1 MSYPPDRIADNGVR
15 QLGLPCPEVPAA
27 HRPFVMANIEDE
39 VILMS
44 DITSFTEVMAR
55 SGLRLSIRRVT
66 RDDRALLKDFFE
78 GVSLEDL
85 RFRFLTAMLKV
96 SDEQIAIM
104 VDVDHKQ
111 TEDFLAFID
120 DGTLVGTAMIATD
133 PSRERAEVAIAVRA
147 DFKHRGVGWTLLN
160 HAAEFATAIGIKT
173 LEAVE
178 SRLNQKAIEVERD
191 SGFTVKAYP
200 GDATLVIVSKQLR

>member
-1 MSYPPDRIADNGVR
+1 
-15 QLGLPCPEVPAA
+15 
-27 HRPFVMANIEDE
+27 
-39 VILMS
+39 MS
-44 DITSFTEVMAR
+44 DATSFTEVLTR
-55 SGLRLSIRRVT
+55 SGLNLSVRPVR
-66 RDDRALLKDFFE
+66 RDDAPLLKDFFA
-78 GVSLEDL
+78 GVTPEDL

-96 SDEQIAIM
+96 SDEQIAMM

-120 DGTLVGTAMIATD
+120 DGTLVGTAMIAID

-147 DFKHRGVGWTLLN
+147 DYKGQGVGWTLLN
-160 HAAEFATAIGIKT
+160 HAAGYAKAQGIHT

-200 GDATLVIVSKQLR
+200 GDATLVIVSKQLQ

>member
-1 MSYPPDRIADNGVR
+1 MSNV
-15 QLGLPCPEVPAA
+15 
-27 HRPFVMANIEDE
+27 
-39 VILMS
+39 S
-44 DITSFTEVMAR
+44 SFTELVTH
-55 SGLRLSIRRVT
+55 SGLGLSVRPV
-66 RDDRALLKDFFE
+66 DRGDGALLKDFFE
-78 GVSLEDL
+78 EVSSEDL

-111 TEDFLAFID
+111 TEDFLAFVD
-120 DGTLVGTAMIATD
+120 DGTLVGTAMIAID

-160 HAAEFATAIGIKT
+160 HAADYARTQGIKT

-191 SGFTVKAYP
+191 SGFAVKGYP
-200 GDATLVIVSKQLR
+200 GDSTLVIVSKQLQ

>member
-1 MSYPPDRIADNGVR
+1 MS
-15 QLGLPCPEVPAA
+15 E
-27 HRPFVMANIEDE
+27 
-39 VILMS
+39 
-44 DITSFTEVMAR
+44 ITSFTEVMAR
-55 SGLRLSIRRVT
+55 SGLRISIRRVT

-200 GDATLVIVSKQLR
+200 DDATLVIVSKQLR

>member
-1 MSYPPDRIADNGVR
+1 
-15 QLGLPCPEVPAA
+15 
-27 HRPFVMANIEDE
+27 
-39 VILMS
+39 MS

>member
-1 MSYPPDRIADNGVR
+1 
-15 QLGLPCPEVPAA
+15 
-27 HRPFVMANIEDE
+27 MANIEDE

-120 DGTLVGTAMIATD
+120 DGTLVGTAMIATA
-133 PSRERAEVAIAVRA
+133 PSRERAEVATAVRA
-147 DFKHRGVGWTLLN
+147 DRKST
-160 HAAEFATAIGIKT
+160 
-173 LEAVE
+173 
-178 SRLNQKAIEVERD
+178 RLNSSQ
-191 SGFTVKAYP
+191 
-200 GDATLVIVSKQLR
+200 

>member
-1 MSYPPDRIADNGVR
+1 
-15 QLGLPCPEVPAA
+15 
-27 HRPFVMANIEDE
+27 
-39 VILMS
+39 MS
-44 DITSFTEVMAR
+44 DIPSLTQVVTR
-55 SGLRLSIRRVT
+55 SGLGLSIRRVT
-66 RDDRALLKDFFE
+66 PDDRALLKDFFD
-78 GVSLEDL
+78 GVSPEDL

-147 DFKHRGVGWTLLN
+147 NFKHRGVGWTLLN
-160 HAAEFATAIGIKT
+160 HAADFAAATGVKT

-178 SRLNQKAIEVERD
+178 SRLNQQAIEVERD

-200 GDATLVIVSKQLR
+200 DDATLVVVSKQLQ